1 MKKIKEWIIDN
12 IGTLICIIFII
23 LVLAICFG
31 YGWVLVEYG
40 DKPVSEVPAWVLWL
54 MFQNR

>member
-1 MKKIKEWIIDN
+1 MKKIKEWIHDN

-23 LVLAICFG
+23 LILALVFG
-31 YGWVLVEYG
+31 YVWVMVEYG

-54 MFQNR
+54 MFQTR